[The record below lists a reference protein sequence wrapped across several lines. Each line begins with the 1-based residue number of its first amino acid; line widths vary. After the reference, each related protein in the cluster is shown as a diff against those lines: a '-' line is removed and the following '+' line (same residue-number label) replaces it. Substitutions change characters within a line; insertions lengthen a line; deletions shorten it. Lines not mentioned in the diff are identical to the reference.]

1 MSIFLV
7 NLLLVCKFLT
17 RIVEFWSKL
26 LTVMLMW
33 LQSLYSNKNLRY
45 RNYGSNSELDSHWSS
60 FLFIRLLLNVGP
72 DRSRALPFFHA
83 FSGCDTTSSLSGKS
97 KKSFFET
104 WEVLEEMT
112 PIFCRLPTL
121 NLPENV
127 TEADLKL
134 LENFVVLLLYSK
146 TCNTVEVNEAR
157 RILLARDNRSIE
169 NIPPTTAALKE
180 HILRC
185 ILQASKWFQSLNK
198 QYDNRD
204 PCLWGQ
210 QRVENK
216 VLPRWTKLMKC
227 SCKKSC
233 SGRYNCYKADLQ
245 CTELCKCTGQCTNS
259 QN

>member
-1 MSIFLV
+1 M
-7 NLLLVCKFLT
+7 KFIPVRQIAL
-17 RIVEFWSKL
+17 
-26 LTVMLMW
+26 
-33 LQSLYSNKNLRY
+33 SL
-45 RNYGSNSELDSHWSS
+45 GS
-60 FLFIRLLLNVGP
+60 
-72 DRSRALPFFHA
+72 DRSRAPPFFHA
-83 FSGCDTTSSLSGKS
+83 FSGCDTTSFLSGKS

-104 WEVLEEMT
+104 WEVLKEMT

-121 NLPENV
+121 NSPEDV

-134 LENFVVLLLYSK
+134 LENFVVLLYSK

-157 RILLARDNRSIE
+157 RILFARDNRSIE

-185 ILQASKWFQSLNK
+185 ILQVSKWFQSLNK

-216 VLPRWTKLMKC
+216 VLPRLTELIQC
-227 SCKKSC
+227 NCKKSC
-233 SGRYNCYKADLQ
+233 SG
-245 CTELCKCTGQCTNS
+245 
-259 QN
+259 